1 MNFNNLHCLPV
12 KQGLFSRLFTKVGK
26 GKQVKPTS
34 PIVRVGEYLIQWYN
48 KQNKCIAEE
57 VHKRSYQEALQIAKA
72 KVGIGDVVSWR
83 IMRCLDNSK
92 YNIWSAE

>member
-92 YNIWSAE
+92 YNKWNAE